1 MLLGLAIGLALVHW
15 PVTTRQGINGQV
27 FVRRIP
33 LWVKV
38 AEFLV
43 RDHHYRNLAR
53 TITASAEGPQ
63 EKVLAIFEW
72 TRTHLRHQ
80 PPELPMVDDHVY
92 SIIVRGYGT
101 SDQFADVFTTL
112 CTSAGIP
119 GTIDRVSEPSG
130 DHLYL
135 AMVQLNGSWY
145 PLDPYRGVYFQHEDG
160 RLVSLEEL
168 IKDPSLL
175 VTTRCGVPVPE
186 VEYEQFIH
194 LGLEEGFRSLRPANQ
209 IPWKRLWQELVRG
222 FRIIS

>member
-1 MLLGLAIGLALVHW
+1 VIGLILAQW
-15 PVTTRQGINGQV
+15 PVTARQGINGQV

-80 PPELPMVDDHVY
+80 PPDLPIVDDHVY

-112 CTSAGIP
+112 CAYAGIP
-119 GTIDRVSEPSG
+119 ATMDRVSEPSG
-130 DHLYL
+130 DRLYL
-135 AMVQLNGSWY
+135 AMVRLNDRWY
-145 PLDPYRGVYFQHEDG
+145 PLDPYHGVYFQHEDG

-168 IKDPSLL
+168 IKDPRLL
-175 VTTRCGVPVPE
+175 AITQRGVPAAE
-186 VEYEQFIH
+186 VEYGKFIRSG
-194 LGLEEGFRSLRPANQ
+194 LGESFHALRPASQ
-209 IPWKRLWQELVRG
+209 MPWTRLWQELVRG
-222 FRIIS
+222 FQADGREGS